1 MSLTK
6 SKQTKQTTLFDF
18 FGNQNIQKRKTKEE
32 IRDEKKEVENKR
44 EQFDYELF
52 LNNSTSILSNLNLFI
67 QSNQAEESFKIFE
80 HNMVK
85 ILCGTFVREI
95 PDDPEYYNRLNY
107 EFTLIERNDF
117 FLVFLQVREILKL
130 THDYPHII
138 RGSAGSSLVC
148 FLMGI
153 TNINPI
159 LENIPLTRFM
169 HEKRLDI
176 PDIDLDIPAHARE
189 IIFERIYNKWEG
201 RVARISN
208 HIRFKEKS
216 AIKEA
221 IRRKGY
227 HKFIPKEFDLK
238 DIFDDPSIQYEVME
252 EAGNLIGEFRCHS
265 LHCGGIVIFQDKI
278 PDEYYLK
285 DYVINKSKKEKS
297 PTGAQLNLNKDEAE
311 DYGLIKIDVL
321 SNRGLSLLWEISSL
335 PIENY
340 PRNDPNVYS
349 IFTQGNNLGIVFGE
363 SRGMRK
369 IFMEM
374 KPNSIEDLA
383 CALALIRPAA
393 SKNGQKFTF
402 LRDYYQLGVVKR
414 NEFIIYDDDA
424 IQFIAR
430 MLEISH
436 SEADIYRKAFA
447 KNRYYVKK
455 EFKRLFDEKQK
466 ENMTVEKRQL
476 IFEQLECLQE
486 YSFCKSHAIS
496 YAKLILALAYQKYY
510 HPQQFWEAALKHCH
524 SSYRTWVHFREAK
537 KAGVDLKKYA
547 KNKFKNQ
554 VIKSFTKIQ
563 QYFMMGYWE
572 DEGFLPGM
580 YFENLGLRTVIEN
593 ENKRKKEKAQSFE
606 EEESDISDSESEEEE
621 DDKNKNK
628 KAKVLPYIRFRGII
642 ATYKLFQADRY
653 VRKREENKES
663 KKNKFITF
671 ITLGYNDG
679 EYIDLAVWG
688 MFKLSKVHCIS
699 GEGYLEDSNTCP
711 WIRVKKIRF
720 ERISEEE

>member
-1 MSLTK
+1 MLDFLN
-6 SKQTKQTTLFDF
+6 QTNK
-18 FGNQNIQKRKTKEE
+18 KKTKDD
-32 IRDEKKEVENKR
+32 IREEKKVIERENEKIN
-44 EQFDYELF
+44 YEYF
-52 LNNSTSILSNLNLFI
+52 LNKSDEVLTNLNIFI
-67 QSNQAEESFKIFE
+67 NENNASQNYQIFN
-80 HNMVK
+80 HKMVK
-85 ILCGTFVREI
+85 ILCGAFVREI
-95 PDDPEYYNRLNY
+95 PNEHTYFERLNY
-107 EFTLIERNDF
+107 EFGLIERNDF
-117 FLVFLQVREILKL
+117 FLVFLQVKEIMKL
-130 THDYPHII
+130 ISDYPHII

-153 TNINPI
+153 TNIDPI

-169 HEKRLDI
+169 HENRKDI
-176 PDIDLDIPAHARE
+176 PDIDIDIAAHARE

-208 HIRFKEKS
+208 HVKFKEKS
-216 AIKEA
+216 ALKEA

-238 DIFDDPSIQYEVME
+238 DIFEDVSVQYEVME
-252 EAGNLIGEFRCHS
+252 EAENLVGELRCHS

-278 PDEYYLK
+278 PEEYYLK
-285 DYVINKSKKEKS
+285 DYIVNKSKKERS
-297 PTGAQLNLNKDEAE
+297 MTGAQLKLDKDETE
-311 DYGLIKIDVL
+311 DYGLIKIDIL
-321 SNRGLSLLWEISSL
+321 SNRGLSVLWEISNL

-340 PRNDPNVYS
+340 PRNDMNVYNV
-349 IFTQGNNLGIVFGE
+349 FTEGRNIGIVFGE

-374 KPNSIEDLA
+374 RPKTIDDLA

-402 LRDYYQLGVVKR
+402 LRDYYELGVTKR

-424 IQFIAR
+424 IEYIAR
-430 MLEISH
+430 ILEISN
-436 SEADIYRKAFA
+436 SEADTYRKAFA
-447 KNRYYVKK
+447 KNKYLIKK
-455 EFKRLFDEKQK
+455 EFKKKFDEKQK
-466 ENMTVEKRQL
+466 NNMTAEKRQQ

-486 YSFCKSHAIS
+486 YSFCKSHAYS
-496 YAKLILALAYQKYY
+496 YAKLIFALAYQKHYN
-510 HPQQFWEAALKHCH
+510 PIAFWEAALKHCH
-524 SSYRTWVHFREAK
+524 SSYRTWVHYREAK
-537 KAGVDLKKYA
+537 KVGVDLKKFA

-554 VIKSFTKIQ
+554 VIRKFSKIEE
-563 QYFMMGYWE
+563 YFMMGYWQ

-580 YFENLGLRTVIEN
+580 YFENLGLRPVVNDNKVIIN
-593 ENKRKKEKAQSFE
+593 RKKKDDSE
-606 EEESDISDSESEEEE
+606 SDSESESDNEKDNE
-621 DDKNKNK
+621 NK
-628 KAKVLPYIRFRGII
+628 KKKVLPYVKFRGII

-653 VRKREENKES
+653 IKKREESKEN

-711 WIRVKKIRF
+711 WVRVKKIKF
-720 ERISEEE
+720 ERISDEE

>member
-297 PTGAQLNLNKDEAE
+297 MTGAQLNLNKDEAE

-430 MLEISH
+430 MLDISH

-466 ENMTVEKRQL
+466 ENMTAEKRQL

-606 EEESDISDSESEEEE
+606 EEESDISDSESEEE